1 MLNVQLNEGKREDD
15 LEESLL
21 FIKIQLQILQNK
33 TMRNIRKCNKLS
45 ESIDR
50 NIILTKNL
58 PPISESSDEVRL
70 RSISSF
76 NNYLRSSNSVKSS
89 FSSLASK

>member
-1 MLNVQLNEGKREDD
+1 MIHVGELRKSED

-21 FIKIQLQILQNK
+21 FCKIQLQILQVK

-50 NIILTKNL
+50 NMNLAKNI
-58 PPISESSDEVRL
+58 PNPSESNDEVRM
-70 RSISSF
+70 RSITSF
-76 NNYLRSSNSVKSS
+76 NNYLNNSVKSS
-89 FSSLASK
+89 FSSLSSK